1 MLFSSTFTHG
11 NTGPPWAGNQLTNY
25 VNELVTACEDRAQ
38 EVGFDGMTASLPPKD
53 DPNIPYEAIFD
64 DLLQATVAGV
74 RASIRQ
80 ALQGTWGR
88 DQCERLATGNPDL
101 MTFGGDV
108 NEDPTFSAAPTTTT
122 TGQHIAWSKFKQIL
136 TTHYTSRLMP
146 YLQRG
151 LPGF

>member
-1 MLFSSTFTHG
+1 MLFSSPFTHQ

-25 VNELVTACEDRAQ
+25 VNELVTVCEDRAQ

-64 DLLQATVAGV
+64 EALQATVAGV

-80 ALQGTWGR
+80 ALQSSWGPEQVQGSPA
-88 DQCERLATGNPDL
+88 DNL
-101 MTFGGDV
+101 MMFDGGD
-108 NEDPTFSAAPTTTT
+108 EDPTFSAAPTA
-122 TGQHIAWSKFKQIL
+122 GQQVAWQKFKSNLQD
-136 TTHYTSRLMP
+136 HYQARIVP
-146 YLQRG
+146 VFQRG

>member
-1 MLFSSTFTHG
+1 MLFSSPFTHQ

-25 VNELVTACEDRAQ
+25 VNELVTACETRAQ

-53 DPNIPYEAIFD
+53 DPNIPYEAIYD
-64 DLLQATVAGV
+64 EALQATVTGV

-88 DQCERLATGNPDL
+88 DQCERLAAGNTTLLDH
-101 MTFGGDV
+101 GRGV
-108 NEDPTFSAAPTTTT
+108 NEVPTFSAAPTT
-122 TGQHIAWSKFKQIL
+122 GQYVAWSKFKESF
-136 TTHYTSRLMP
+136 TMHCTSRVMP
-146 YLQRG
+146 LLQRG

>member
-1 MLFSSTFTHG
+1 MLFSSTFSHG
-11 NTGPPWAGNQLTNY
+11 NTGPRWEGNQLANY

-53 DPNIPYEAIFD
+53 DPNIPYEAIYD
-64 DLLQATVAGV
+64 EALQATVTGV

-88 DQCERLATGNPDL
+88 DQCERLAAGNTSLLDH
-101 MTFGGDV
+101 GRGV
-108 NEDPTFSAAPTTTT
+108 NEVPTFSAAPTT
-122 TGQHIAWSKFKQIL
+122 GQYVAWSKFKQML
-136 TTHYTSRLMP
+136 TTQYGSRLMP

>member
-1 MLFSSTFTHG
+1 MITLAADRV
-11 NTGPPWAGNQLTNY
+11 GPRWAGNQLANY
-25 VNELVTACEDRAQ
+25 VTELVTACEDRAQ
-38 EVGFDGMTASLPPKD
+38 ELGFEALTRPIGCY
-53 DPNIPYEAIFD
+53 DPAPEYRAAFD
-64 DLLQATVAGV
+64 QALQATVAGL
-74 RASIRQ
+74 RALIAQ
-80 ALQGTWGR
+80 ELQGSWGR
-88 DQCERLATGNPDL
+88 DQYERLAAGNPDL
-101 MTFGGDV
+101 MDQGGGV

>member
-64 DLLQATVAGV
+64 EALQATVAGL
-74 RASIRQ
+74 RPLIAQ
-80 ALQGTWGR
+80 ALQGSWGPE
-88 DQCERLATGNPDL
+88 QVQGPATAHL
-101 MTFGGDV
+101 MMFGDGGGGF
-108 NEDPTFSAAPTTTT
+108 PAFSQAPTA
-122 TGQHIAWSKFKQIL
+122 GQYVAWSKFKQSF
-136 TTHYTSRLMP
+136 TTHFTSRLMP

>member
-1 MLFSSTFTHG
+1 MLFSSTFTFG
-11 NTGPPWAGNQLTNY
+11 NTGPRWEGNQLANY

-64 DLLQATVAGV
+64 EALQATVTGV

-88 DQCERLATGNPDL
+88 DQCERLAAGNPDL
-101 MTFGGDV
+101 MRLGGDV
-108 NEDPTFSAAPTTTT
+108 NEDPTFSAAPTT
-122 TGQHIAWSKFKQIL
+122 GQYVAWSKFKQML
-136 TTHYTSRLMP
+136 TTQYGSRLMP

>member
-1 MLFSSTFTHG
+1 MLFSSTFSHG
-11 NTGPPWAGNQLTNY
+11 NTGPRWEGNQLANY

-64 DLLQATVAGV
+64 EALQATVTGV

-80 ALQGTWGR
+80 ALQSSWGPEQVKGSPA
-88 DQCERLATGNPDL
+88 DNL
-101 MTFGGDV
+101 MMFDGGD
-108 NEDPTFSAAPTTTT
+108 EDPTFSAAPTA
-122 TGQHIAWSKFKQIL
+122 GQQVAWQKFKSNLQD
-136 TTHYTSRLMP
+136 HYQARIVP
-146 YLQRG
+146 VFQRG